1 MFCIAEKWH
10 QIDGVAYIY
19 GERRLW
25 ERLYDYMKSKDTAEN
40 RERALLTYLPK
51 WNGFLVNE
59 PVDKMTATEA
69 LVELDRVVS
78 CLFTN
83 VRVQESY
90 LQSDFYFNPDK
101 RRPPDFSIKTVSAWQ
116 Y

>member
-1 MFCIAEKWH
+1 
-10 QIDGVAYIY
+10 
-19 GERRLW
+19 
-25 ERLYDYMKSKDTAEN
+25 MKSKGAAEN
-40 RERALLTYLPK
+40 RERALSMYLPK

-90 LQSDFYFNPDK
+90 LQSEIYIDPDK
-101 RRPPDFSIKTVSAWQ
+101 RIPLNSNIKTVSAWQ
-116 Y
+116 C